1 MKRLMSV
8 VLLSVTATVW
18 AQDTLPVGVITS
30 ITGRFAEFGEQHQ
43 AGFQVALEEINAG
56 GGVGGQQ
63 LELVLRDDTSDV
75 NAALSAAE
83 SLAREV
89 PIVLGAYSSSITNPL
104 AQYFARQ
111 EFPFLVFTSSEDA
124 ITAPGSEYTFR
135 LNQPASAY
143 ATVLFDIFDEL
154 NSAQDAG
161 LETVA
166 LIHGN
171 GPFESSVADAAVRLA
186 EERGFEITERESYDR
201 GVTDFRPILNRFA
214 TAAPDVV
221 FMVSYAEDSVGLL
234 RQSSEVGLNPR
245 LFAGGAAG
253 FALPN
258 FIEGA
263 GAAANFVVTAT
274 TWTQDAPYEGAQD
287 LYERLTEAL
296 GGTNPSY
303 HAAQAYAGLIDRR
316 RRPRAR
322 RRHHARSGARGAR
335 RHRHRRDRLRLHQ
348 VRGLRRLS
356 ESKPADDARAAGT
369 GRCVR
374 HGVSGRRGDRR
385 ADLPDT
391 RLERTL
397 NGTGSPSQGLPTR
410 RYGTLLRLFYKIS
423 SVGS

>member
-18 AQDTLPVGVITS
+18 AQDTLPIGVITS

-263 GAAANFVVTAT
+263 GAAADFVVTAT

-287 LYERLTEAL
+287 LYERLTAAL

-303 HAAQAYAGLIDRR
+303 HAAQAYAGLIAAADALE
-316 RRPRAR
+316 RA
-322 RRHHARSGARGAR
+322 ADTTPAAVLEALDATDIAETAYGPVKFEDYDDFQNQNPLTMLAQQVQDGAF
-335 RHRHRRDRLRLHQ
+335 
-348 VRGLRRLS
+348 VTVF
-356 ESKPADDARAAGT
+356 PADAAT
-369 GRCVR
+369 
-374 HGVSGRRGDRR
+374 
-385 ADLPDT
+385 AELIFPT
-391 RLERTL
+391 PAWNER
-397 NGTGSPSQGLPTR
+397 
-410 RYGTLLRLFYKIS
+410 
-423 SVGS
+423 

>member
-1 MKRLMSV
+1 MKRFGLGLVALVSM
-8 VLLSVTATVW
+8 LGVTATGW
-18 AQDTLPVGVITS
+18 AQETLPVGVITS

-43 AGFQVALEEINAG
+43 AGFKVALEEINVG
-56 GGVGGQQ
+56 GGVNGQQ

-89 PIVLGAYSSSITNPL
+89 PIILGAYSSSITNPL
-104 AQYFARQ
+104 AQYFSRQ

-124 ITAPGSEYTFR
+124 ITAPGSESTFR

-143 ATVLFDIFDEL
+143 ATVLFDIFDQL

-161 LETVA
+161 LGTIA

-214 TAAPDVV
+214 SADPDVV

-234 RQSSEVGLNPR
+234 RQSSEVGLSPE

-263 GAAANFVVTAT
+263 GAAADYVVTAT
-274 TWTQDAPYEGAQD
+274 TWTQDAPYEGAGD

-296 GGTNPSY
+296 GGSAPSY
-303 HAAQAYAGLIDRR
+303 HAAQAYAGLITAAD
-316 RRPRAR
+316 A
-322 RRHHARSGARGAR
+322 
-335 RHRHRRDRLRLHQ
+335 
-348 VRGLRRLS
+348 LS
-356 ESKPADDARAAGT
+356 RAA
-369 GRCVR
+369 
-374 HGVSGRRGDRR
+374 
-385 ADLPDT
+385 DT
-391 RLERTL
+391 TPAAVLEALDATDIAETAYGPVKFDDYDEFQNQNPL
-397 NGTGSPSQGLPTR
+397 TMLAQQVQDGAFVTVFPEEAATAELTFPTPAWSER
-410 RYGTLLRLFYKIS
+410 
-423 SVGS
+423 

>member
-1 MKRLMSV
+1 MKRFSLAV
-8 VLLSVTATVW
+8 VLLSAATAGW
-18 AQDTLPVGVITS
+18 AQDTLPIGVITS
-30 ITGRFAEFGEQHQ
+30 ITGRYAEFGEQHQ
-43 AGFQVALEEINAG
+43 AGLQVALDEINAS
-56 GGVGGQQ
+56 GGVNGQQ

-104 AQYFARQ
+104 AQYFSRQ

-124 ITAPGSEYTFR
+124 ITVPGSASTFR

-154 NSAQDAG
+154 NSARDAG

-166 LIHGN
+166 VIHGN
-171 GPFESSVADAAVRLA
+171 GPFEASVADAAERLA

-214 TAAPDVV
+214 SSDPDVV

-234 RQSSEVGLNPR
+234 RQSSEVGLSPE

-263 GAAANFVVTAT
+263 GAAADFVVTAT

-287 LYERLTEAL
+287 LHARLTEAL
-296 GGTNPSY
+296 GGASPSY
-303 HAAQAYAGLIDRR
+303 HAAQAYAGLIT
-316 RRPRAR
+316 A
-322 RRHHARSGARGAR
+322 
-335 RHRHRRDRLRLHQ
+335 
-348 VRGLRRLS
+348 
-356 ESKPADDARAAGT
+356 ADALARAA
-369 GRCVR
+369 
-374 HGVSGRRGDRR
+374 
-385 ADLPDT
+385 DT
-391 RLERTL
+391 TPAAVLEALDATDIAETAYGPIKFEDYDAFQNQNPL
-397 NGTGSPSQGLPTR
+397 TMLAQQVQDGAFVTVYPEAAATAELAFPTPAWDNR
-410 RYGTLLRLFYKIS
+410 
-423 SVGS
+423 